1 MIMFVFNIIMN
12 VNISVFVVININVL
26 NLMIEVFV
34 NIFVMKVDKFQFG
47 QINIDKVFV
56 IVNKK
61 KLVVFKF
68 FFVGSV
74 G

>member
-12 VNISVFVVININVL
+12 VNISVFVVLNINVL